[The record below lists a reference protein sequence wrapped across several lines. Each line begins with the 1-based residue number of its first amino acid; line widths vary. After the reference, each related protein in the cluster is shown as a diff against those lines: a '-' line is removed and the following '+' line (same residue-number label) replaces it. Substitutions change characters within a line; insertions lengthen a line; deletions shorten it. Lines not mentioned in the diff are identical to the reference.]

1 MGFPTTTP
9 LLGLDAE
16 QFLEI
21 LEKEEKK
28 ESPWKY
34 SEALEKIEHFP
45 KKREKTICNSLN

>member
-1 MGFPTTTP
+1 VGFPTTTP

-21 LEKEEKK
+21 SEKEEKK
-28 ESPWKY
+28 ESPLKY

-45 KKREKTICNSLN
+45 KKKKKQFAIL